1 MIIKVIL
8 NGYVIETNIPVVVVV
23 VPKETPAVL
32 QVGKV
37 LLSMLHGRKN
47 YNTCSLIND
56 SNKVDT
62 SCIVKE
68 VVRKQ

>member
-1 MIIKVIL
+1 MVVTKLLIIKVIL

-37 LLSMLHGRKN
+37 LLPCYMVERIITL
-47 YNTCSLIND
+47 
-56 SNKVDT
+56 
-62 SCIVKE
+62 
-68 VVRKQ
+68 VV